1 MNTYATVVL
10 AAGKGTRM
18 RSTLPKVLHQLTG
31 SPLLSHVLKA
41 VEAIPSTSSFTS
53 FTALISP
60 LTAFRPVVVLGH
72 EAQQIE
78 AVFGERC
85 LYALQE
91 DQLGTGHAVLAARSA
106 VDQLEPL
113 PDTVLVCYGDTP
125 LISAEMLARVL
136 VEHLSQ
142 QATITFLTAHTEQPS
157 DFGRIVRDAYGRVR
171 AIVEV
176 KRATEEQKRI
186 KEINSGVYCF
196 DRAWLWPSLQALP
209 RNPSG
214 EYYLTDLVAVA
225 SAQERTIATVSGSLD
240 ETIGVNDRV
249 QLAAAEHLLRR
260 RILERHMYAGVTI
273 VDPQT
278 TYIDDEAQIGLDT
291 VILPG
296 TMIKGSSII
305 GSSCQIGPY
314 TTIAQSTIGNNCVV
328 RNSVVEEATF
338 EDGVSMGPY
347 SHCRRGAHLARNVR
361 MGNFA
366 EVKNSYVGEETDMH
380 HFSYLGDATVGTHVN
395 IAAGSITSNFDGKEK
410 HRTVIGDGA
419 FIGCD
424 TTLVAPV
431 TVGEHAYTGAGAV
444 VNKDVPPGALVV
456 GVPAHLLRML
466 HPPQEAEADAH
477 RSGNK
482 E

>member
-18 RSTLPKVLHQLTG
+18 RSTLPKVLHPLTG

-41 VEAIPSTSSFTS
+41 VEAIPSTSSFEI
-53 FTALISP
+53 FTNAISP
-60 LTAFRPVVVLGH
+60 VTTFRPVVVLGH
-72 EAQQIE
+72 EAQQVE

-85 LYALQE
+85 LYALQQE
-91 DQLGTGHAVLAARSA
+91 QLGTGHAVLAAHA
-106 VDQLEPL
+106 VIDRLEPL
-113 PDTVLVCYGDTP
+113 PDTILVCYSDMP
-125 LISAEMLARVL
+125 LISAEVLASVL
-136 VEHLSQ
+136 SEHHSQ
-142 QATITFLTAHTEQPS
+142 RATVTFLTGHTEQPS
-157 DFGRIVRDAYGRVR
+157 DFGRIVRDARGRVR

-186 KEINSGVYCF
+186 KEVNSGVYCF
-196 DRAWLWPSLQALP
+196 DREWLWPSLQALP

-214 EYYLTDLVAVA
+214 EYYLTELIGAA

-240 ETIGVNDRV
+240 DTIGVNDRV

-260 RILERHMYAGVTI
+260 RVLERHMYAGVTI

-278 TYIDDEAQIGLDT
+278 TYIDDEVQIGLDT

-296 TMIKGSSII
+296 TMIKGRSVI
-305 GSSCQIGPY
+305 GSSCHIGPY
-314 TTIAQSTIGNNCVV
+314 TTIEQSTIGNNCVV
-328 RNSVVEEATF
+328 SNSVVEETIF
-338 EDGVSMGPY
+338 EDSVSMGPY

-380 HFSYLGDATVGTHVN
+380 HFSYLGDATVGMHVN

-456 GVPAHLLRML
+456 GVPARLLRML
-466 HPPQEAEADAH
+466 QPVQEADDDAH
-477 RSGNK
+477 KAGN
-482 E
+482 